1 LEKLIAENYYLNRSA
16 KDAYKAYI
24 RAYDS
29 HQMKQIFDVNKL
41 DLVAVCKSFG
51 FPVPPFVDLR
61 MFLFAF
67 LLFMGSTL
75 NVIHFLQPFH
85 QNRKCLDNI
94 RQVRYLVARRVK
106 IKRRFISNCRVIRK
120 VMVVVNLFVDC
131 FSCFLVVVVIQML
144 LYPHTFVVFIRIYL
158 SKENQGC

>member
-67 LLFMGSTL
+67 CLWGLLLTL
-75 NVIHFLQPFH
+75 LFLQPFH
-85 QNRKCLDNI
+85 QNRKCRDNI
-94 RQVRYLVARRVK
+94 RQVRCLVARRVK
-106 IKRRFISNCRVIRK
+106 IKRRFINNCRVIRK
-120 VMVVVNLFVDC
+120 VMVVVSLFVDC
-131 FSCFLVVVVIQML
+131 FSCFVVVVVIQML
-144 LYPHTFVVFIRIYL
+144 LYHTRL
-158 SKENQGC
+158 